1 MNQQEKR
8 GAIVK
13 RIHELAILLG
23 GTSHETITSNS
34 VGRTSQK
41 IVVEYDVQEN
51 K

>member
-1 MNQQEKR
+1 MNQKER
-8 GAIVK
+8 RVAIVK
-13 RIHELAILLG
+13 RIHELAMLLG
-23 GTSHETITSNS
+23 GTSHEIITSNS

>member
-1 MNQQEKR
+1 MNQEERR

-13 RIHELAILLG
+13 RIHELAMLLG
-23 GTSHETITSNS
+23 GTSYETITSTS

>member
-1 MNQQEKR
+1 MNQKEKSK
-8 GAIVK
+8 AIVT
-13 RIHELAILLG
+13 RIHELAMLLG
-23 GTSHETITSNS
+23 GTSHEIVTSNS

>member
-1 MNQQEKR
+1 MNQKEKKET
-8 GAIVK
+8 IVK
-13 RIHELAILLG
+13 RIHELAMLLG
-23 GTSHETITSNS
+23 GTSYATITSNS